1 MISTEGSL
9 MLDLIVH
16 FQHDTEATLLEQG
29 LTPEVARSRHAE
41 ILAKGFV
48 RTSPTELRKIRTD
61 KPGVYVIEVFI
72 VKKSGSGGGA

>member
-16 FQHDTEATLLEQG
+16 FNGDAEATLLEQG
-29 LTPEVARSRHAE
+29 LPPEVARSRHAE

-48 RTSPTELRKIRTD
+48 RTSSTELRQIRTGHA
-61 KPGVYVIEVFI
+61 GVYVTEVLI